1 MRGEIVMENA
11 LVEKLETTVELINN
25 VMVDPDVNV
34 EFCIP
39 ESSGDPYIHLKYMAN
54 GTHIMKQNIPLKH
67 HYLEKTPEDIANL
80 VTFYIEQFIE
90 QIDSV
95 EHGGQ

>member
-39 ESSGDPYIHLKYMAN
+39 GASGDPYIHLKYMAN
-54 GTHIMKQNIPLKH
+54 GTHIMEQNIPLKH